1 VAGSHHPEPMLG
13 PSGQG
18 TVVLDIGGGCGALV
32 IWVPPSLD
40 GAELELRPVGAA
52 WQGQHTAV
60 RPRDLGVGRRFA
72 AVFGALGAGCYQL
85 RVRGTDTGPITDV
98 EVVGGTIAESTWPD
112 RPGS

>member
-1 VAGSHHPEPMLG
+1 MLG